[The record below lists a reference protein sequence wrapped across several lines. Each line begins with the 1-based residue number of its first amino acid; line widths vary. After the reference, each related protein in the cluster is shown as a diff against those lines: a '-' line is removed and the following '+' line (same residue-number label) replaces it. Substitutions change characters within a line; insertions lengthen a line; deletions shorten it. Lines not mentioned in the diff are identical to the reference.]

1 MCEGKQGCV
10 RTLPCFDEVVVTDMA
25 SCPPPVI
32 MYGQLASGDKHAE
45 LRGLSESK
53 HLSRFS
59 VLASKRRTCEGRR
72 GGVRGRR
79 GGERGRGGEGRGGE
93 VRGGDGTGGEGV

>member
-1 MCEGKQGCV
+1 MGEGKQGCV

-45 LRGLSESK
+45 LSGLSESK
-53 HLSRFS
+53 HLSRLS
-59 VLASKRRTCEGRR
+59 VLASKRRTCEGEARR
-72 GGVRGRR
+72 C
-79 GGERGRGGEGRGGE
+79 EEEGRGGREEARVCE
-93 VRGGDGTGGEGV
+93 VM